1 MLRCDLLFFAS
12 VLSSGDSVTPRQ
24 SQRRAAAHEYVSF
37 YDGSSVIMPKNAARA
52 STKNSD
58 PALNPGL
65 TVGSPVGSR
74 GLSTHSRVPRQ
85 SAGGAR
91 GGRHVQD
98 AQGLTTCLPWA

>member
-65 TVGSPVGSR
+65 TVG
-74 GLSTHSRVPRQ
+74 PRR